1 LVREENLMSKLGRGR
16 RIAGWVLTALL
27 TALFAMTAVFKLM
40 GAAPV
45 VEGFEKWGLGDH
57 RILIG
62 VGELVSALLFLIPRT
77 HSLGVLLLSAY
88 MGGAIV
94 THMQHGE
101 PYVFQSVILVLIW
114 VTGYLRHPEL
124 LQSFRT
130 RPSDSV
136 NHAA

>member
-1 LVREENLMSKLGRGR
+1 MSRAR
-16 RIAGWVLTALL
+16 RITGWVLTGLL
-27 TALFAMTAVFKLM
+27 TALFVASAAAKLA

-45 VEGFEKWGLGDH
+45 AETFRKWGLEDH
-57 RILIG
+57 VLLIG
-62 VGELVSALLFLIPRT
+62 MGELVSALLFAIPRT

-101 PYVFQSVILVLIW
+101 GYIPQSVILVLIW
-114 VTGYLRHPEL
+114 VAGFLRHPEL

-130 RPSDSV
+130 TRP
-136 NHAA
+136 AAAEG